1 MRKIKTQE
9 ALQQVVKREKLSKLA
24 FQSLDL
30 NEVEERILSIPV
42 SGCLFL
48 DCAMSS
54 ELSSYLQE
62 NNYIFPRLKVPF
74 SIYPSGLYNK
84 EKLYND
90 YDYRKPET
98 YLKTLDKIV
107 YDYYK
112 KMGGSETRDIKET
125 LARSL
130 HDHSIYDAK
139 HEFLSSYDE
148 RKVLAIM
155 GGHKL
160 RRDDELYLQTAK
172 LSKILTE
179 KGYLMTSGGGPGA
192 MEATHVGA
200 WFAGKTDAELED
212 AVNMLKPAPIYA
224 HPDWLKTSYQV
235 LEKYP
240 ETAFY
245 SLGIPTWL
253 YGHELS
259 TPFATHIAKF
269 FENSLR
275 EEGLLAIA
283 KGGVIF
289 SPGSAGTMQEIFM
302 DLAQNHYESYGF
314 ASPMVFLCKR
324 YWTED
329 YPIYP
334 LIKSLIEHEKLNK
347 IDLAIYD
354 EIDEVIEHLENAS
367 NRETNS

>member
-1 MRKIKTQE
+1 MRKIKSQE
-9 ALQQVVKREKLSKLA
+9 VLQEIIKKEKLSNLA
-24 FQSLDL
+24 FQGLNFNDLDDRL
-30 NEVEERILSIPV
+30 MQIKVN
-42 SGCLFL
+42 GCLFL
-48 DCAMSS
+48 DCAMS
-54 ELSSYLQE
+54 EQLAKYLYKS
-62 NNYIFPRLKVPF
+62 NYIFPKLNVPY

-84 EKLYND
+84 DKLYNG
-90 YDYRKPET
+90 YDYRRPET
-98 YLKTLDKIV
+98 YLETKDKIV

-112 KMGGSETRDIKET
+112 KMGGSETRNIKET
-125 LARSL
+125 LARAL

-139 HEFLSSYDE
+139 HEFLSAYDE

-160 RRDDELYLQTAK
+160 RRDDELYLQTAQ

-179 KGYLMTSGGGPGA
+179 KGYLMCSGGGPGA
-192 MEATHVGA
+192 MEALHVGA

-212 AVNMLKPAPIYA
+212 AVNILKPAPVYL

-240 ETAFY
+240 ETQFK

-314 ASPMVFLCKR
+314 ASPMIFLCKR
-324 YWTED
+324 YWTEEI
-329 YPIYP
+329 PVYP
-334 LIKSLIEHEKLNK
+334 LLKSLVEEGKLNK
-347 IDLAIYD
+347 IDMAIYD
-354 EIDEVIEHLENAS
+354 TNEEVVAHLES
-367 NRETNS
+367 VVW

>member
-9 ALQQVVKREKLSKLA
+9 ILLQVIKNAKLSRFA
-24 FQSLDL
+24 FQGLDL
-30 NEVEERILSIPV
+30 GIVEEQLMKIKV
-42 SGCLFL
+42 KNCLFL
-48 DCAMSS
+48 DCVIS
-54 ELSSYLQE
+54 ERLIKHLYPT
-62 NNYIFPRLKVPF
+62 NYVFPRLSVPY

-84 EKLYND
+84 NKIYNG
-90 YDYRKPET
+90 YDYHNPESYFT
-98 YLKTLDKIV
+98 TMDKIV

-139 HEFLSSYDE
+139 HEFLSTYDE

-160 RRDDELYLQTAK
+160 RRDESLFLQTARLAK
-172 LSKILTE
+172 ALTE
-179 KGYLMTSGGGPGA
+179 MGYLMTSGGGPGA
-192 MEATHVGA
+192 MEATHLGA
-200 WFAGKTDAELED
+200 WFAGKSDAELLD
-212 AVNMLKPAPIYA
+212 AVAILSPAPVYS
-224 HPDWLKTSYQV
+224 HPDWLKTAFMV

-240 ETAFY
+240 DTTY
-245 SLGIPTWL
+245 SSLGIPTWL

-302 DLAQNHYESYGF
+302 DLAQNHYVSYGY
-314 ASPMVFLCKR
+314 ASPMIFLGKK
-324 YWTED
+324 YWTEE
-329 YPIYP
+329 YPIFP
-334 LIKSLIEHEKLNK
+334 LLKSLMENGKLNK
-347 IDLAIYD
+347 IDMSIYD
-354 EIDEVIEHLENAS
+354 ENEAILNHLVNIKWIK
-367 NRETNS
+367 

>member
-9 ALQQVVKREKLSKLA
+9 ALVEVVKRDKLSNLA
-24 FQSLDL
+24 FQEL
-30 NEVEERILSIPV
+30 NLTEVEHRMMNISV
-42 SGCLFL
+42 KNCLFL
-48 DCAMSS
+48 DCKMSNQ
-54 ELSSYLQE
+54 LTKYLFKD
-62 NNYIFPRLKVPF
+62 NYIFPRLNVPY

-84 EKLYND
+84 EKLYNG
-90 YDYRKPET
+90 YNLNQPES

-112 KMGGSETRDIKET
+112 KMGGSETRNIKET

-139 HEFLSSYDE
+139 HEFLSNYDE

-160 RRDDELYLQTAK
+160 RRDDKLYYQTAQ
-172 LSKILTE
+172 LSKSLTE
-179 KGYLMTSGGGPGA
+179 KGYLMCSGGGPGA
-192 MEATHVGA
+192 MEALHLGA
-200 WFAGKTDAELED
+200 WFAGKPEED
-212 AVNMLKPAPIYA
+212 LKNAVEILKPAPIYS
-224 HPDWLKTSYQV
+224 HPDWLKTSYIV

-240 ETAFY
+240 ETDY
-245 SLGIPTWL
+245 KSLGIPTWL

-314 ASPMVFLCKR
+314 ASPMIFLCEK
-324 YWTED
+324 YWTEE
-329 YPIYP
+329 YPIFP
-334 LIKSLIEHEKLNK
+334 LLKSLNDSGKLNN
-347 IDLAIYD
+347 IDLSIYD
-354 EIDEVIEHLENAS
+354 KNEDVIKHLENAG
-367 NRETNS
+367 NERMRE

>member
-1 MRKIKTQE
+1 MRKIKSQDILLE
-9 ALQQVVKREKLSKLA
+9 VVKDEKLTKLA
-24 FQSLDL
+24 FQELDL
-30 NEVEERILSIPV
+30 TAVEDRLMSISV
-42 SGCLFL
+42 RNCLFL
-48 DCAMSS
+48 DCKMSDKLNNFLYS
-54 ELSSYLQE
+54 
-62 NNYIFPRLKVPF
+62 NNYIFPHLNVPY

-84 EKLYND
+84 DTLYNG
-90 YDYRKPET
+90 YDFNQPDS
-98 YLKTLDKIV
+98 YLKTMDKIV

-112 KMGGSETRDIKET
+112 KMGGSETRNIKET

-139 HEFLSSYDE
+139 HEFLSAYDE

-179 KGYLMTSGGGPGA
+179 KGYLMCSGGGPGA
-192 MEATHVGA
+192 MEALHAGA
-200 WFAGKTDAELED
+200 WFAGKMDIELED
-212 AVNMLKPAPIYA
+212 AVNMLKPAPIYS

-240 ETAFY
+240 ETSFN

-314 ASPMVFLCKR
+314 ASPMIFLCKR
-324 YWTED
+324 YWTEE
-329 YPIYP
+329 YPVYP
-334 LIKSLIEHEKLNK
+334 LIKSFVDNGKLNK

-354 EIDEVIEHLENAS
+354 TNEEVIRHLEKS
-367 NRETNS
+367 TPKS

>member
-1 MRKIKTQE
+1 MRKIKSQE
-9 ALQQVVKREKLSKLA
+9 VLQEIVNNKKLSNLA
-24 FQSLDL
+24 FQGLNF
-30 NEVEERILSIPV
+30 NEVENRLMQIEV
-42 SGCLFL
+42 TGCLFL
-48 DCAMSS
+48 DCEIS
-54 ELSSYLQE
+54 EQLTKYLYY
-62 NNYIFPRLKVPF
+62 NNYIFPKLNVPY

-84 EKLYND
+84 DKLYGG
-90 YDYRKPET
+90 YDYRRPET
-98 YLKTLDKIV
+98 YLATMDKIV

-112 KMGGSETRDIKET
+112 KMGGSETRNIKET

-139 HEFLSSYDE
+139 HEFLSAYDE

-172 LSKILTE
+172 LSKTLTE
-179 KGYLMTSGGGPGA
+179 KGYLMCSGGGPGA
-192 MEATHVGA
+192 MEALHVGA
-200 WFAGKTDAELED
+200 WFAGKTDIELKD
-212 AVNMLKPAPIYA
+212 AVNMLRPAPIYS
-224 HPDWLKTSYQV
+224 HPDWLKTSYIV

-240 ETAFY
+240 DTQFK

-314 ASPMVFLCKR
+314 ASPMIFLCKQ
-324 YWTED
+324 YWTKE
-329 YPIYP
+329 YPVYP
-334 LIKSLIEHEKLNK
+334 LIESLVEEEKLNK
-347 IDLAIYD
+347 IDVAIYD
-354 EIDEVIEHLENAS
+354 TNEEVVAHLESVGKQVNK
-367 NRETNS
+367 

>member
-1 MRKIKTQE
+1 MRKIKSQDILRE
-9 ALQQVVKREKLSKLA
+9 VVKDEKLTKLA
-24 FQSLDL
+24 FQELDL
-30 NEVEERILSIPV
+30 TAVEDRLMSISV
-42 SGCLFL
+42 RNCLFL
-48 DCAMSS
+48 DCKMSDKLNNFLYS
-54 ELSSYLQE
+54 
-62 NNYIFPRLKVPF
+62 NNYIFPHLNVPY

-84 EKLYND
+84 DTLYNG
-90 YDYRKPET
+90 YDFNQPDS
-98 YLKTLDKIV
+98 YLKTMDKIV

-112 KMGGSETRDIKET
+112 KMGGSETRNIKET

-130 HDHSIYDAK
+130 HDHSIHDAK
-139 HEFLSSYDE
+139 HEFLSAYDE

-179 KGYLMTSGGGPGA
+179 KGYLMCSGGGPGA
-192 MEATHVGA
+192 MEALHAGA
-200 WFAGKTDAELED
+200 WFAGKMDIELED
-212 AVNMLKPAPIYA
+212 AVNMLKPAPIYS

-235 LEKYP
+235 LDKYP
-240 ETAFY
+240 GTSFN

-314 ASPMVFLCKR
+314 ASPMIFLCKR
-324 YWTED
+324 YWTEE
-329 YPIYP
+329 YPVYP
-334 LIKSLIEHEKLNK
+334 LIKSFVDNGKLNK

-354 EIDEVIEHLENAS
+354 TNEEVIRHLEKS
-367 NRETNS
+367 TPKS